1 MVPICQFIAEKLQGT
16 EQEASVPRRNSDIIA
31 ELLLKIQLLPPQE
44 EHLLLPGTLKG
55 KEHLSRWPRE
65 QELSLVIR
73 PSPLSLMADP
83 NRHRL
88 ALTGRQPQS
97 RSGNLLPWFYIH
109 LGLPVS
115 SATSIGEAAL
125 RHSIAKPQSDSGEFL
140 WGSVRE
146 NRKW

>member
-16 EQEASVPRRNSDIIA
+16 EQEASIPRRNSDIIW
-31 ELLLKIQLLPPQE
+31 II
-44 EHLLLPGTLKG
+44 KG
-55 KEHLSRWPRE
+55 KEHLSRWPSE

-73 PSPLSLMADP
+73 PSPLSLEADP

-88 ALTGRQPQS
+88 ALTGRQPHSQ
-97 RSGNLLPWFYIH
+97 SGNLLPWFYIH

-125 RHSIAKPQSDSGEFL
+125 RHSLAKPQSDSGEFL
-140 WGSVRE
+140 WGSVRK